1 MPEVFFQPCTAVQ
14 VLMYPRLIAGGNG
27 WTAGPGKYTR
37 TSLFMGQERKEE
49 LMAGQQPVAAL
60 EAYVRETGASES
72 ER

>member
-1 MPEVFFQPCTAVQ
+1 
-14 VLMYPRLIAGGNG
+14 
-27 WTAGPGKYTR
+27 
-37 TSLFMGQERKEE
+37 MGQERKEE